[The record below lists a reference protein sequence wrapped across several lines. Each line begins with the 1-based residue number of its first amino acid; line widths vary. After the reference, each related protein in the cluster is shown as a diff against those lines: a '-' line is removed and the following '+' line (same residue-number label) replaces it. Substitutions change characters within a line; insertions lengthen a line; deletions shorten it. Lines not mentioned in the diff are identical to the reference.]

1 MFISQENPLQRHPN
15 VIKIKKDDNNKQHPK
30 EEENFDFQ
38 SYYIIKF
45 KCLVFNKV
53 VPRNKKKMQSTT
65 PLKEKINNR
74 NYHSKIPEQ
83 VWRKM
88 E

>member
-53 VPRNKKKMQSTT
+53 VPRNKKKNAKYDTF
-65 PLKEKINNR
+65 KGKN
-74 NYHSKIPEQ
+74 K
-83 VWRKM
+83 
-88 E
+88 